1 MIKVIIL
8 SLLVFLPLGAA
19 ETFIALKVNNEIITN
34 TDIKNETRYLVAL
47 NNELKDTDEK
57 ILTNLAKES
66 IIKEKIKKNEI
77 SKYFKFNNSVEYI
90 DNIIKN
96 YYIKLGIDNLENF
109 ELYLKDYNLKL
120 DVVKNK
126 IEIEILW
133 NKLIGSKY
141 QNQMNI
147 DKENLEKKIEQ
158 YVKENEL
165 INEYKLSEIIF
176 QIKNE
181 NEAIHKKEIILKDI
195 IDKGFKNAAN
205 IHSISDSSKFGGDLG
220 WISSNQFSEKIL
232 AVIKNLS
239 INETSEPIKIA
250 NGFMILKINDIRE
263 NKIES
268 DKEKLLQELIQ
279 AETSRKYAQ
288 FSIIYY
294 NKIKLNSVIS
304 E

>member
-19 ETFIALKVNNEIITN
+19 ETFIVLKVNNEIITN

-57 ILTNLAKES
+57 IITNLAKES

-77 SKYFKFNNSVEYI
+77 LKYFKFNNSVEYI

-147 DKENLEKKIEQ
+147 DKENLKNKIEQ

-181 NEAIHKKEIILKDI
+181 NETIHKKEIILKDI

-263 NKIES
+263 KKIES

-279 AETSRKYAQ
+279 AETNKKYAQ

>member
-19 ETFIALKVNNEIITN
+19 ETFIVLKVNNEIITN

-57 ILTNLAKES
+57 IITNLAKES

-147 DKENLEKKIEQ
+147 DKENLKNKIEQ

-181 NEAIHKKEIILKDI
+181 NETIHKKEIILKDI

-263 NKIES
+263 KKIES

-279 AETSRKYAQ
+279 AETNKKYAQ

>member
-8 SLLVFLPLGAA
+8 SLLIFLPLGAA
-19 ETFIALKVNNEIITN
+19 ETFIVLKVNNEIITN

-47 NNELKDTDEK
+47 NNELKDTDKE
-57 ILTNLAKES
+57 IISNLAKES

-77 SKYFKFNNSVEYI
+77 SKYFEFNNSGEFI

-120 DVVKNK
+120 DAVKKK

-141 QNQMNI
+141 QNQISIN
-147 DKENLEKKIEQ
+147 KEILEKKIEE

-165 INEYKLSEIIF
+165 ITEYQLSEIIF

-181 NEAIHKKEIILKDI
+181 YEAIDKKEIIIKDI

-220 WISSNQFSEKIL
+220 WISGNQFSKKIL
-232 AVIKNLS
+232 DAIKNLS
-239 INETSEPIKIA
+239 INEISEPIKIA

-263 NKIES
+263 KKIES
-268 DKEKLLQELIQ
+268 DKEKLLEELIN
-279 AETSRKYAQ
+279 AEINKKYAQ

-294 NKIKLNSVIS
+294 NKLKLNSVIS